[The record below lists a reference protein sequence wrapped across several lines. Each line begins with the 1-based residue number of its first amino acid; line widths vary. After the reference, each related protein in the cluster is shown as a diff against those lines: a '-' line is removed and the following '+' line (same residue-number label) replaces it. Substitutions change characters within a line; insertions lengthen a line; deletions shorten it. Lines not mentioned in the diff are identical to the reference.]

1 MTRFKLR
8 IQFFLLTLVLLAG
21 FAAFGLQTLSG
32 LGKVKVGGLVVSPGT
47 GGFAGAAGG
56 VLPPAGF
63 PVNGV
68 VGFLPLGVPAVPD
81 DGFQPAGGPV

>member
-1 MTRFKLR
+1 MVRTY
-8 IQFFLLTLVLLAG
+8 LVVAVALGLVGG
-21 FAAFGLQTLSG
+21 FTIFGG
-32 LGKVKVGGLVVSPGT
+32 FGKVKVGGLVVSPGT

-68 VGFLPLGVPAVPD
+68 VGFCR
-81 DGFQPAGGPV
+81 

>member
-1 MTRFKLR
+1 MVRTY
-8 IQFFLLTLVLLAG
+8 LVVAVALGLVGG
-21 FAAFGLQTLSG
+21 FTIFGG
-32 LGKVKVGGLVVSPGT
+32 FGKVKVGGLVVSPGT

-63 PVNGV
+63 PGNGV